1 MPQAPSQ
8 ALSNQHFPHRALWD
22 AWRTLLWPV
31 VILILGSA
39 LSALTTVA
47 VHRVVQRDA
56 QARFAVQVDNIQS
69 EIEESFERPQH
80 ALNGLVG
87 FYNATRPVGRKEFD
101 AYWEFRDIDR
111 EFPGVRSF
119 GFIEPVMRVNLDAYV
134 AAANSEGLGE
144 YKVRT
149 QGNDP
154 ELFLVRHQV
163 TAQGNKAALGIDLN
177 VEKVRRAALL
187 QAIQSGTAV
196 LSGATQLS
204 LADGQRKP
212 GFILMKPV
220 YRSGA
225 DPVTFAQRRAAL
237 VGLVYCATVM
247 EDLIGRTTQTTNGFT
262 EFQIFDGVPQS
273 SENRVFSSIKTHAES
288 YPVFEGKRALSIAG
302 RTLDLEVVSTP
313 AFAASLDG
321 SRPVL
326 VGSLAMLLTL
336 LTAMGVWQLTRGR
349 VMAERQAH
357 EVSAENDRLAKVVQL
372 TNNSV
377 VITDAKGN
385 IEWVN
390 PAFSKLS
397 GFSLKE
403 AYGKNAAELRGT
415 PSSDPAAFATI
426 QKAITEGEDTR
437 VQTHNVGREG
447 QDYWLDQDIQVLRD
461 EQSQISGYMAI
472 ETDIT
477 AQKRAGETLAAA
489 LMETAALMNTINIH
503 SIVSESDPAGL
514 ITNVNH
520 AFELIGGYHREE
532 LLGRNHRIVN
542 SGLHP
547 AEFWEEMWAT
557 ISCGQPWRAEVC
569 NRDKAGGLYW
579 LDSLIAPFMDA
590 QGKIVKYVS
599 ICTDI
604 TAQKRYQTSLHEAR
618 AKAEE
623 ATRSKGQFLANMSH
637 EIRTPMNAILGMLS
651 LLQKTDLNYR
661 QADYA
666 NKTEGAARSL
676 LGLLNDI
683 LDFSKVEAGKMTL
696 DVQPFRLDRLFR
708 DLSVVL
714 SSNVGTKNVEVLFD
728 IDPSVPKLLLGDA
741 LRLQQVLINL
751 GGNAVKFT
759 SQGQVVISICKA
771 TGDAPADTLVFAVQD
786 SGIGIAPENQD
797 HIFSGFSQAEA
808 STSRRFGGT
817 GLGLAISQRLVGV
830 MGGQLQ
836 LVSAL
841 GQGSIFSFAIALP
854 PVLFATPDLQLEPP
868 SSLEPRHVLVVDDNP
883 IAGQLMVAMAH
894 SWNWT
899 ADLDSNGEDAVQR
912 IRTSLASSTAFPYH
926 VVFLDWQMGAGID
939 GWETARQIRAL
950 TQTLDGPKPTLIMVT
965 AHGRETLSQ
974 RTQEEQSR
982 LSGFLVKPVTA
993 SMLLDAV
1000 ADSQSTGSSRS
1011 GLRQAAR
1018 GASQRRLNG
1027 LRLLVVE
1034 DNLINQQVA
1043 EELLNSEGAR
1053 VSLAANGQLGVEAVL
1068 AAKPQFD
1075 AVLMDVQMPVL
1086 DGYAATRVLRAS
1098 PGLSGLPIIAMT
1110 ANAMASDRE
1119 ACLQAG
1125 MNDHIGKPFDL
1136 NQLVALLR
1144 SYTEVPTSTPPLS
1157 LPASP
1162 KASLPSSPPPQSPS
1176 SALPQTPGVDLEQAL
1191 ARLSGMQSLYVRA
1204 ARDFVQAMA
1213 TTTQTLQSALARNA
1227 YDEVTRQM
1235 HTIKGNAGTLGLP
1248 DLATEAGRLEKLCC
1262 QQASPDGMQNAS
1274 DLHREAGAFTQVLQA
1289 SLTALQHAINVLE
1302 PPTPPAMLAQL
1313 SDTPDGKDD
1322 AQHQALQHALAELVP
1337 LLAASDLTALERF
1350 ASLRPTLGCLPPATL
1365 ASLESALHNLELD
1378 RAHLLCVALQAR
1390 EPGAA

>member
-1 MPQAPSQ
+1 MPLAPDPS
-8 ALSNQHFPHRALWD
+8 LSRHHVTRRAVGD
-22 AWRTLLWPV
+22 ARRTLLWPV
-31 VILILGSA
+31 IILFIGSA
-39 LSALTTVA
+39 LSVLATLYVQ
-47 VHRVVQRDA
+47 RVVQQDA
-56 QARFAVQVDNIQS
+56 QARFAAQVDRIQS

-87 FYNATRPVGRKEFD
+87 FYNATRSVGRKEFD
-101 AYWEFRDIDR
+101 AYWEFRNIDR

-119 GFIEPVMRVNLDAYV
+119 GFIQPVLRENLAAFV
-134 AAANSEGLGE
+134 AAASADGLSE

-149 QGNDP
+149 QGDDP
-154 ELFLVRHQV
+154 ELFLVRHMASAV
-163 TAQGNKAALGIDLN
+163 DNKAALGIDLN
-177 VEKVRRAALL
+177 VEKVRRAAITE
-187 QAIQSGTAV
+187 AIQSGTAV
-196 LSGATQLS
+196 LSGAIQLG
-204 LADGQRKP
+204 LPDGQRKP
-212 GFILMKPV
+212 GFLLMQPV

-225 DPVTFAQRRAAL
+225 DPKTFAQRRAAL
-237 VGLVYCATVM
+237 VGLVYGAIVM
-247 EDLIGRTTQTTNGFT
+247 DELIGRSTQTADGFT
-262 EFQIFDGVPQS
+262 EFQIFDGAPHS
-273 SENRVFSSIKTHAES
+273 NDNRVFSSLKAHAEN
-288 YPVFEGKRALSIAG
+288 YPPFSGKRGLEIAG

-313 AFAASLDG
+313 AFAASLDD
-321 SRPVL
+321 SRPAL
-326 VGSLAMLLTL
+326 VGSVALLLTL
-336 LTAMGVWQLTRGR
+336 LATMGVWQLTRGR
-349 VMAERQAH
+349 ALAERQAH
-357 EVSAENDRLAKVVQL
+357 RVSAENDRLAKVVQL

-377 VITDAKGN
+377 VITDAQGH

-415 PSSDPAAFATI
+415 QSSDPAAFATI
-426 QKAITEGEDTR
+426 QQAIAQGEDAR
-437 VQTHNVGREG
+437 VQTHNLGRDG

-461 EQSQISGYMAI
+461 EHNQVSGYMAI

-477 AQKRAGETLAAA
+477 AEKRAGETLAAA

-503 SIVSESDPAGL
+503 SIVSEADLAGQ
-514 ITNVNH
+514 ITHVNN
-520 AFELIGGYHREE
+520 AFELIGGYSRAE

-547 AEFWEEMWAT
+547 AEFWEEMWST
-557 ISCGQPWRAEVC
+557 IASGQPWRAEVC
-569 NRDKAGGLYW
+569 NRDKSGKLYW
-579 LDSLIAPFMDA
+579 VDSLIAPFVDA
-590 QGKIVKYVS
+590 QGKVVKYVS

-604 TAQKRYQTSLHEAR
+604 TAAKRYQTSLHEAR

-651 LLQKTDLNYR
+651 LLQKTDLNNR

-683 LDFSKVEAGKMTL
+683 LDFSKVEAGKMSL
-696 DVQPFRLDRLFR
+696 DVQPFRLDRLLR

-714 SSNVGTKNVEVLFD
+714 SSNVGTKSVEVLFD
-728 IDPSVPKLLLGDA
+728 IDPKVPKLLLGDA

-759 SQGQVVISICKA
+759 AQGQVVISIRQA
-771 TGDAPADTLVFAVQD
+771 SGDAPPDTLLFAVQD
-786 SGIGIAPENQD
+786 SGIGIAPENQE

-817 GLGLAISQRLVGV
+817 GLGLAISQRLVAV

-836 LVSAL
+836 LASAL
-841 GQGSIFSFAIALP
+841 GQGSTFSFAIALP
-854 PVLFATPDLQLEPP
+854 QVQEQMAAADLQLEPTP
-868 SSLEPRHVLVVDDNP
+868 PIEPRHVLVVDDNP

-899 ADLDSNGEDAVQR
+899 ADLVGSGEEAVQR
-912 IRTSLASSTAFPYH
+912 IRASMGSGAAFPYH
-926 VVFLDWQMGAGID
+926 VVFLDWQMGAGMD
-939 GWETARQIRAL
+939 GWETARQLRAL
-950 TQTLDGPKPTLIMVT
+950 TQGLDGPKPTLIMVT

-974 RTQEEQSR
+974 RTHEEQSW
-982 LSGFLVKPVTA
+982 LNGFLVKPVTA

-1000 ADSQSTGSSRS
+1000 VDSQSAESSQS

-1043 EELLNSEGAR
+1043 EELLNSEGAL

-1068 AAKPQFD
+1068 AADPQFD
-1075 AVLMDVQMPVL
+1075 AVLMDLQMPVL
-1086 DGYAATRVLRAS
+1086 DGYAATRVLRTTHGMS
-1098 PGLSGLPIIAMT
+1098 KLPIIAMT

-1136 NQLVALLR
+1136 NQLVTLLR
-1144 SYTEVPTSTPPLS
+1144 SYTQTPVSAPPSGLPLQP
-1157 LPASP
+1157 PASP
-1162 KASLPSSPPPQSPS
+1162 PSSTAKSDLPP
-1176 SALPQTPGVDLEQAL
+1176 TPGVELEQAL

-1204 ARDFVQAMA
+1204 ARDFVLSMADAPQSLQAAWARHAFDEA
-1213 TTTQTLQSALARNA
+1213 TT
-1227 YDEVTRQM
+1227 QM

-1248 DLATEAGRLEKLCC
+1248 ALAAEAGRLETLCRQQTTPGAAANANPLDGVTDTFAQVLHTSLAAL
-1262 QQASPDGMQNAS
+1262 QQAI
-1274 DLHREAGAFTQVLQA
+1274 E
-1289 SLTALQHAINVLE
+1289 VLE
-1302 PPTPPAMLAQL
+1302 PPVAPAASTQPTAGNMGTVQVRQD
-1313 SDTPDGKDD
+1313 DT
-1322 AQHQALQHALAELVP
+1322 QHRALQAALAELAP

-1350 ASLRPTLGCLPPATL
+1350 TALRPALAYLPTGQL
-1365 ASLESALHNLELD
+1365 APLEAALQSLELD
-1378 RAHLLCVALQAR
+1378 QAHALCVALQT
-1390 EPGAA
+1390 